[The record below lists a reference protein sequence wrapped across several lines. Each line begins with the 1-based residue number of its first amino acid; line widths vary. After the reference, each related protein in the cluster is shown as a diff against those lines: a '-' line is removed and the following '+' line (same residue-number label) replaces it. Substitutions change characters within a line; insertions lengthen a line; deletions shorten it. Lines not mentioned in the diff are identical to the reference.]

1 MSPKTYPGGGVWLS
15 DLDVRDLTGHESRS
29 DRPAVE
35 LLACLGYQPAGP
47 SAFAIWCPVGFR
59 CDAASIPRI
68 LWGVYP
74 AWARSNR
81 AAVLHDYAYC
91 VQFCSRERAD
101 GLFREALR
109 ACGVSKV
116 RAWVMWRAVR
126 IGGGAYWNARA
137 PEAVQEAREHA
148 RRNGGSL
155 EVSP

>member
-35 LLACLGYQPAGP
+35 LLARLGYQPAGP
-47 SAFAIWCPVGFR
+47 AAFAIWCPVGFR
-59 CDAASIPRI
+59 CDAASIPRV

-101 GLFREALR
+101 ALFREALR
-109 ACGVSKV
+109 ACGVSSV
-116 RAWVMWRAVR
+116 RSWIMWRAVR
-126 IGGGAYWNARA
+126 MGGGAYWNARK
-137 PEAVQEAREHA
+137 PEDVQAAREHA
-148 RRNGGSL
+148 ARNGGSL